1 MCGIHSEK
9 KIKQNGYNFDFPH
22 IQKAL
27 AGKDLELMNMNTLG
41 DSYGFFIVK
50 KENVAPLLHLS
61 TKMALGIEQLR

>member
-1 MCGIHSEK
+1 MWNPFRK
-9 KIKQNGYNFDFPH
+9 KIKQNRCNFNFPY

-27 AGKDLELMNMNTLG
+27 AEKDIELMNMNTLG

-50 KENVAPLLHLS
+50 KENVAPLLYLS